1 MENIIFYI
9 EKFVWG
15 VPLISILMLTHI
27 FFTIKLKIPQ
37 KNVIRGLR
45 YLLSGNKKNT
55 NEGISSFKSLMT
67 VLAGT
72 LGTGNIIGVAAAI
85 LIGRSR

>member
-1 MENIIFYI
+1 MENIVFGI
-9 EKFVWG
+9 EKFIWG
-15 VPLISILMLTHI
+15 VPLISILMFTHI
-27 FFTIKLKIPQ
+27 LFTVRLKLPQ
-37 KNVIRGLR
+37 RNIIRGLK
-45 YLLSGNKKNT
+45 YLFLGDKRNT
-55 NEGISSFKSLMT
+55 KEGISSFKSLMT